1 MKYGRELQENVFA
14 PWRLSYM
21 AYDVLK
27 MELKSRQ
34 EDHPWTTQDESDIIQ
49 VSTWVALSHRMPH
62 LHFPPPLEE
71 KTTFTQMLLLAYRL

>member
-49 VSTWVALSHRMPH
+49 VST
-62 LHFPPPLEE
+62 
-71 KTTFTQMLLLAYRL
+71 